1 MQRIFPVSVSAAGV
15 AGGTGAQGA
24 AGVPGAPGAAG
35 VSSVPD
41 VRRIVPAPFFL
52 LLLVGLFFGIVV
64 APLGA
69 EVTISQVDPSRLL
82 TRQQVDL
89 YVSVTDHGDLPVEGL
104 TADSFRVFE
113 SADGDRFSRIPNHRL
128 QAVADVREGV
138 TFLLLLDN
146 SGSMYDTIDDEPT
159 DLVEEMRMTHAK
171 RATRIFLDAI
181 ENPRD
186 RVGLAEFNTFYTLH
200 SPPIESRVQI
210 ERMVEAIGP
219 PGPGEGF
226 TELYAGIIEASQE
239 FEEIYGRTVLIA
251 LSDGENFPFSVHRR
265 EPHPVYGRHV
275 FTYRE
280 AVEQLQDEGISLFA
294 VHFGTEQDDNLSE
307 VARLT
312 GGRVYDARDDQE
324 LAQVYLDI
332 RERVLKEYRISYA
345 PTMEPAERKW
355 VRIEY
360 VDADGELFRDT
371 RYYYSSTIMGTT
383 AMGLGLLALIPLVVA
398 VGLWLLIRKLR
409 FQNRAVG
416 ANLEVIAGPK
426 AATRMF
432 ALRQGQTV
440 IGGAENADLTV
451 HGSPA
456 MRAHH
461 ATVVYDPR
469 SKRYRVESSE
479 EITVNN
485 KPTTR
490 RELQPGD
497 VMNIAGTIVV
507 FDESEQDGPHG
518 PSQDGPHGP
527 SQDAA
532 PPKRRS

>member
-1 MQRIFPVSVSAAGV
+1 MQPIIPISVS
-15 AGGTGAQGA
+15 
-24 AGVPGAPGAAG
+24 GAPAG
-35 VSSVPD
+35 
-41 VRRIVPAPFFL
+41 RRIVPASLCL
-52 LLLVGLFFGIVV
+52 LLLFGMFVGFVA

-69 EVTISQVDPSRLL
+69 EVSISQVDPSRLL
-82 TRQQVDL
+82 TRQQVDV

-104 TADSFRVFE
+104 AADSFRVFE
-113 SADGDRFSRIPNHRL
+113 SADGDRFTRISNHRL
-128 QAVADVREGV
+128 QAVADQREGI

-200 SPPIESRVQI
+200 SSPIESRVQI

-239 FEEIYGRTVLIA
+239 FSEIAGRTVLIV
-251 LSDGENFPFSVHRR
+251 LSDGENFPFSVHRN
-265 EPHPVYGRHV
+265 ETHPVYGRHI

-280 AVEQLQDEGISLFA
+280 AVEQLQDDGISLFA

-312 GGRVYDARDDQE
+312 GGRVYDARDDRE

-360 VDADGELFRDT
+360 VDAEGNLFRDT

-383 AMGLGLLALIPLVVA
+383 AMGLGLLAFIPLVVA
-398 VGLWLLIRKLR
+398 VGLWLLIRRLR
-409 FQNRAVG
+409 FQNRTAG
-416 ANLEVIAGPK
+416 ANLEIIAGAK

-440 IGGAENADLTV
+440 IGGAENADLTI

-461 ATVVYDPR
+461 ATVVYDPKT
-469 SKRYRVESSE
+469 KRYRVESGD

-507 FDESEQDGPHG
+507 FDEAEQDGP
-518 PSQDGPHGP
+518 P
-527 SQDAA
+527 DAA
-532 PPKRRS
+532 NGSPPDASRGGSDRSDGEPPKRRS